1 MKLLKYIETN
11 RVFFTILF
19 FIFLY
24 LAIGYS
30 IDRYYK
36 QLPTIPIY
44 PNNKEEVKLVENYI
58 SNRDDNMYR
67 FIKVTDKCISCVFKE
82 HVDESIEEMNQ
93 IVHKNIYVI
102 MFLKKLFNRQRPYL
116 VNTELN
122 NYKTPTSASPAFP
135 SGHSL
140 QAHYL
145 AKKLSEKYPEKREIL
160 YKIAEKVGIARV
172 YAGVHYPSDHKFAKF
187 IASILP

>member
-1 MKLLKYIETN
+1 MNNIFIIL
-11 RVFFTILF
+11 LF

-36 QLPTIPIY
+36 ELPTIPIY
-44 PNNKEEVKLVENYI
+44 PNNKREVKLVENYVN
-58 SNRDDNMYR
+58 NRDDNMYR
-67 FIKVTDKCISCVFKE
+67 FIKITDKSISSVFKE
-82 HVDESIEEMNQ
+82 HVDESIEDMNK
-93 IVHKNIYVI
+93 ITNKNIKII
-102 MFLKKLFNRQRPYL
+102 MFLKNLFNRQRPYL
-116 VNTELN
+116 INKNLD
-122 NYKTPTSASPAFP
+122 NYKTPTSASPAYP

-160 YKIAEKVGIARV
+160 YKIAEKVGIGRV
-172 YAGVHYPSDHKFAKF
+172 YAGLHYPSDHKFAKF